1 MHISSRR
8 RRVPCAAE
16 QLSSLMHECAGVAG
30 FDRPWSTHRL
40 SSLKLSR
47 WRARRSSRLG
57 RGLTS
62 SALASSESMDSCCR
76 ATCDRREG
84 DGCERDRT
92 VPILSASWSQ
102 ATRVR
107 WSAGHE
113 CQSLTVNG
121 HTAPNKILHQSH
133 RLRGTS
139 YPWAAPRAG
148 WWPFSSSSDMFCECS
163 VSVLRPQ
170 NNPFCG
176 QCVL

>member
-1 MHISSRR
+1 MMHISSRR

-84 DGCERDRT
+84 DGWLANVTGRSQFYLRAGPRRRACGG
-92 VPILSASWSQ
+92 VPAMSASRSLSM
-102 ATRVR
+102 ATLRQTKFCTKAIDCEALPIHGQLR
-107 WSAGHE
+107 APAGGRFRRRP
-113 CQSLTVNG
+113 T
-121 HTAPNKILHQSH
+121 
-133 RLRGTS
+133 
-139 YPWAAPRAG
+139 
-148 WWPFSSSSDMFCECS
+148 CS
-163 VSVLRPQ
+163 VSVL
-170 NNPFCG
+170 
-176 QCVL
+176 